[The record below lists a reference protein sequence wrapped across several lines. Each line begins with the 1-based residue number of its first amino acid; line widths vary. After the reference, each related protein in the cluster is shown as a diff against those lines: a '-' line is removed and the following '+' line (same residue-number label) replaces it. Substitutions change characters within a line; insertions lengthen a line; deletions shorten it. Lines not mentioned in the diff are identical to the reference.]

1 MEEQMTKQ
9 QWALF
14 MFICLSQQAEA
25 WSYAL
30 KGTLNAKTSHFLK
43 KYMRSASELSNHISK
58 YYDMDELHDQAEVW
72 SKLMEYIRTKSHTDQ
87 ERLYWGLREFMENME
102 GENAVEANHEA
113 WHQCAKCGNSYDLRE
128 TFECP
133 KCSANDCS

>member
-1 MEEQMTKQ
+1 MEQKMTKQ

-43 KYMRSASELSNHISK
+43 KYMRSASEFSNHIAK

-72 SKLMEYIRTKSHTDQ
+72 TKVMEYISSKPHHQQ
-87 ERLYWGLREFMENME
+87 ENLYFGLVDFFDKLEAEN
-102 GENAVEANHEA
+102 NHEA
-113 WHQCAKCGNSYDLRE
+113 WKQCDKCGESYDQRE
-128 TFECP
+128 HDNCP
-133 KCSANDCS
+133 KCSSNDCS